1 MGKRIFLIR
10 HAPTEANLSG
20 SMRLNYGDEPIL
32 DISRKDLC
40 KWDVDVGD
48 NIPEGKKRLYISP
61 AYRCRQTAQLLFPTL
76 DPIECDELKEFDCCG
91 LGSKKFWQMSRLE
104 FESMV
109 HFSSQEMGYQATNFL
124 QTCQLASPDIII
136 GISHGMF
143 IRYMYHFMT
152 GNRDI
157 SPYDVINS
165 KGFSFA
171 NLDMLEINMEEHTV
185 QMYRFK
191 APILHK

>member
-1 MGKRIFLIR
+1 MGKQIFLIR
-10 HAPTEANLSG
+10 HAPTEANLTG
-20 SMRLNYGDEPIL
+20 SIRQNYGDEPIL
-32 DISRKDLC
+32 DVNQKDLQR
-40 KWDVDVGD
+40 WHDNIGD
-48 NIPEGKKRLYISP
+48 NIPDGKRRLYISP

-76 DPIECDELKEFDCCG
+76 EPLKCDELKEFDCCG
-91 LGSKKFWQMSRLE
+91 LGSKKFWEVSQIE

-109 HFSSQEMGYQATNFL
+109 HFSSFDMGYQADNFL
-124 QTCQLASPDIII
+124 KTCQLTSPDIII

-157 SPYDVINS
+157 SPYEVINS

-171 NLDMLEINMEEHTV
+171 NLDMLEINMEKHNV
-185 QMYRFK
+185 KVYRFNDK
-191 APILHK
+191 V